1 MNLEQS
7 LTYAHQNSD
16 RFLEELISFIAIESV
31 SSDPERR
38 EEVRKAAHWLSDK
51 LQSLGLGQVE
61 IYETPLHPVV
71 YAEKIFDK
79 SAPTI
84 LIYGHYD
91 VQPESP
97 VDLWNTPPFDA
108 TVVGTHLVARGA
120 TDMKG
125 QIMAGLAAVEALLS
139 HNEDLPFNLKFIYEG
154 EEEIGSPS
162 IRNFLEEH
170 QVLLAAD
177 VVLNLDAGMINA
189 DTPSITYALRGLAY
203 FELLVKGP
211 AQDLHSGIFGG
222 VVDNPAIVLSQLIAG
237 MKNNQ
242 HRISLPGF
250 YDDVRSL
257 SDKERNELAR
267 VPQTP
272 DTYLS
277 QTGVPQLAGEQGYTC
292 IEQNTARPTLDVH
305 GLLSGF
311 TGEGAKTVIPAWAK
325 AKISMRL
332 VPDQD
337 PAKVADQLRRYLSE
351 NAPPTVVWELKTFTG
366 GHPAF
371 CDPDLPASKALRN
384 AFELTWGKT
393 PVFKREGAS
402 IPIVTE
408 MKEILGIDSV
418 LSGFA
423 LPEDNM
429 HAPNETLNLEV
440 WRKGILTI
448 IHFFDQYNKQM
459 ADA

>member
-1 MNLEQS
+1 MNIQQS
-7 LTYAHQNSD
+7 LTFAQKNTD
-16 RFLEELISFIAIESV
+16 RFFEELNAFIAIESV
-31 SSDPERR
+31 SSDPQRSQD
-38 EEVRKAAHWLSDK
+38 VRKAADWLSNK
-51 LQSLGLGQVE
+51 LKSLGLDHVT
-61 IYETPLHPVV
+61 IFDTPLHPVV
-71 YAEKIFDK
+71 YAEKVFDT

-84 LIYGHYD
+84 LVYGHYD

-97 VDLWNTPPFDA
+97 VELWNTPPFEA
-108 TVVGTHLVARGA
+108 TVVDNRLVGRGA

-125 QIMAGLAAVEALLS
+125 QIIAGLAAIEALLFGK
-139 HNEDLPFNLKFIYEG
+139 EELPFNLKFIYEG

-162 IRNFLEEH
+162 IRAFLEEH
-170 QVLLAAD
+170 KELLAAD
-177 VVLNLDAGMINA
+177 VVLNLDAGMINV

-222 VVDNPAIVLSQLIAG
+222 VVDNPAIVLSQLLAG
-237 MKNNQ
+237 MKDDQ
-242 HRISLPGF
+242 HRITLPGF
-250 YDDVRSL
+250 YDDVRLL
-257 SDKERNELAR
+257 SDKEREELAR
-267 VPQTP
+267 VPQTA
-272 DTYLS
+272 DTYRS

-311 TGEGAKTVIPAWAK
+311 IGEGAKTVIPAWAL

-337 PAKVADQLRRYLSE
+337 PAKVADQLKQYLSK
-351 NAPPTVVWELKTFTG
+351 NAPLTVIWELKTFTG
-366 GHPAF
+366 GYPAF
-371 CDPDLPASKALRN
+371 CDPDQPASKALQN
-384 AFELTWGKT
+384 AFELTWGKR
-393 PVFKREGAS
+393 PVLKREGAS

-408 MKEILGIDSV
+408 MKEILGVDSV

-448 IHFFDQYNKQM
+448 IHFFDQYSKQM

>member
-1 MNLEQS
+1 MNIEQS
-7 LTYAHQNSD
+7 LTFAKHNYD
-16 RFLEELISFIAIESV
+16 RFLDELISFIAIESV
-31 SSDPERR
+31 SSDPERGQ
-38 EEVRKAAHWLSDK
+38 EVRKAAQWLSDK
-51 LQSLGLGQVE
+51 LLFLGLEHVVTFD
-61 IYETPLHPVV
+61 TPLHPVV

-79 SAPTI
+79 EAPTI

-97 VDLWNTPPFDA
+97 VELWHTPPFEA
-108 TVVGTHLVARGA
+108 TVVGQHLVGRGA

-125 QIMAGLAAVEALLS
+125 QIIAGLAAVEALLS
-139 HNEDLPFNLKFIYEG
+139 ANDQLPFNLKFIYEG

-162 IRNFLEEH
+162 IRAFLEEH
-170 QVLLAAD
+170 KDLLAAD
-177 VVLNLDAGMINA
+177 VVLNLDAGMLNA
-189 DTPSITYALRGLAY
+189 TTPSITYALRGLAY
-203 FELLVKGP
+203 FEILVNGP

-222 VVDNPAIVLSQLIAG
+222 VVDNPAFVLSQLIAG
-237 MKNNQ
+237 MKDDQ
-242 HRISLPGF
+242 RRITLPGF
-250 YDDVRSL
+250 YEDVRTL
-257 SDKERNELAR
+257 SGTEREELAR
-267 VPQTP
+267 IPQTV

-277 QTGVPQLAGEQGYTC
+277 QTGVPQLAGEHGYSC

-325 AKISMRL
+325 AKISMRI

-337 PAKVADQLRRYLSE
+337 PEKVAEQLKQYLLKNS
-351 NAPPTVVWELKTFTG
+351 PSTVSWELKTFTG
-366 GHPAF
+366 GSPAF
-371 CDPDLPASKALRN
+371 ADPNQPASKALQE
-384 AFELTWGKT
+384 AFEVTWGNR
-393 PVFKREGAS
+393 PVMKREGAS

-429 HAPNETLNLEV
+429 HAPNETLNFEV

-448 IHFFDQYNKQM
+448 IHFFDQFNHQM
-459 ADA
+459 AGA

>member
-1 MNLEQS
+1 MNIQQL
-7 LTYAHQNSD
+7 LTFAQQNFD
-16 RFLEELISFIAIESV
+16 RFLEELNAFIAIESV
-31 SSDPERR
+31 SSDPERSHDI
-38 EEVRKAAHWLSDK
+38 RKAADWLSNK
-51 LQSLGLGQVE
+51 LNSLGLDHVA
-61 IYETPLHPVV
+61 IFDTPLHPIVF
-71 YAEKIFDK
+71 AEKIFDK

-97 VDLWNTPPFDA
+97 VELWNTPPFDA
-108 TVVGTHLVARGA
+108 TVVGTRLVARGS

-125 QIMAGLAAVEALLS
+125 QIIAGLAAVEALLFGK
-139 HNEDLPFNLKFIYEG
+139 EELPFNLKFIYEG

-162 IRNFLEEH
+162 IRDFLEEH
-170 QVLLAAD
+170 KELLAAD
-177 VVLNLDAGMINA
+177 TVLNLDAGMINA

-211 AQDLHSGIFGG
+211 AQDLHSGVFGG

-237 MKNNQ
+237 MKDDQ
-242 HRISLPGF
+242 RRITLPGF
-250 YDDVRSL
+250 YEDVRSL
-257 SDKERNELAR
+257 SDKEREELAR
-267 VPQTP
+267 VPQTA

-277 QTGVPQLAGEQGYTC
+277 QTGVPHLAGEQGYTC

-311 TGEGAKTVIPAWAK
+311 TGEGAKTVIPAWAL
-325 AKISMRL
+325 AKLSMRL

-337 PAKVADQLRRYLSE
+337 PVKVADQLKQYLSE
-351 NAPPTVVWELKTFTG
+351 NAPPTVIWDVKTFTG
-366 GHPAF
+366 GYPAF
-371 CDPDLPASKALRN
+371 CDPDQPASKALQD
-384 AFELTWGKT
+384 AFELTWGKR
-393 PVFKREGAS
+393 PVLKREGAS

-448 IHFFDQYNKQM
+448 IHFFDLYSKQM

>member
-1 MNLEQS
+1 MNIQQS
-7 LTYAHQNSD
+7 LSFAQQNSD

-31 SSDPERR
+31 SSDPERSQD
-38 EEVRKAAHWLSDK
+38 VRKAAIWLSDK
-51 LQSLGLGQVE
+51 LKSLGLDHVT
-61 IYETPLHPVV
+61 IFDTPLHPVV
-71 YAEKIFDK
+71 YAEKVFDQA
-79 SAPTI
+79 APTI
-84 LIYGHYD
+84 LVYGHYD

-97 VDLWNTPPFDA
+97 IELWNTPPFDA
-108 TVVGTHLVARGA
+108 TVVGSRLVARGA

-125 QIMAGLAAVEALLS
+125 QIIAGLAAVEALLFG
-139 HNEDLPFNLKFIYEG
+139 NEPLPFNLNFIYEG

-162 IRNFLEEH
+162 IREFLKEH
-170 QVLLAAD
+170 KELLAAD
-177 VVLNLDAGMINA
+177 VVLNLDAGMLNA

-237 MKNNQ
+237 MKDDQ
-242 HRISLPGF
+242 HRITLPGF

-257 SDKERNELAR
+257 SDNEREELTR
-267 VPQTP
+267 IPQTT
-272 DTYLS
+272 DTYLT
-277 QTGVPQLAGEQGYTC
+277 QTGVPQLAGEQGYSC
-292 IEQNTARPTLDVH
+292 IEQNTARPTLDIH

-337 PAKVADQLRRYLSE
+337 PAKVADQLKQYLSE
-351 NAPPTVVWELKTFTG
+351 NAPPTVVWDLKTFTG
-366 GHPAF
+366 GYPAF
-371 CDPDLPASKALRN
+371 CDPDQPASKALQN
-384 AFELTWGKT
+384 AFELMWGKR
-393 PVFKREGAS
+393 PVLKREGAS

-408 MKEILGIDSV
+408 MKEILGVDSV

-448 IHFFDQYNKQM
+448 IHFFDQYSKQM
-459 ADA
+459 ADE